1 MKKYEI
7 LQDFKGSPDG
17 HTVIQ
22 YTKGQ
27 DDVELNDELAKVA
40 LEEKW
45 VRHSKSADKAA
56 KARAKA
62 EADKKAADEA
72 EAAALR
78 GLHGSSVA
86 PSVLKAPNDKEA
98 LLGDLVS
105 AAFEESGLSGVEWNE
120 MPDKD
125 REQLIADEAARFIAN
140 NQVTA

>member
-22 YTKGQ
+22 YIKGQ

-62 EADKKAADEA
+62 EA
-72 EAAALR
+72 AALR
-78 GLHGSSVA
+78 GLLGSSVA
-86 PSVLKAPNDKEA
+86 PAVLQAPNGKEA